1 MNSNVQELFVNN
13 GLYCH
18 AFSHN
23 ICFEEDSPGWRLIEK
38 ISLKEKRILM
48 CPVSSGGQ
56 ERRED
61 YYVSA
66 NKKKRQG
73 WRIIL

>member
-1 MNSNVQELFVNN
+1 MVHPKKTIQTMHPSLD
-13 GLYCH
+13 
-18 AFSHN
+18 
-23 ICFEEDSPGWRLIEK
+23 II
-38 ISLKEKRILM
+38 LKEKRILM

-73 WRIIL
+73 